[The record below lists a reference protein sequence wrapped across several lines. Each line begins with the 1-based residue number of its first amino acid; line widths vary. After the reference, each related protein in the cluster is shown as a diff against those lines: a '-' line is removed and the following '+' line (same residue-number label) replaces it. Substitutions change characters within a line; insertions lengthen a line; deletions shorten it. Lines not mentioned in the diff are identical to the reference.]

1 MSHPLKRAPL
11 VILIALAASAAG
23 QNPPAANKNNKVI
36 ILPVAVWSSEGN
48 YLKDLKAEQFELLD
62 GKEVRSIE
70 LFESG
75 DTPIS
80 VGIMIDVSG
89 SMALPDLK
97 EIMRPE
103 PVTRE
108 VQHFIELSNPKNEYF
123 LMAFG
128 SQPRVLTDWT
138 NGTGLA
144 YQPTPLADK
153 KSTTAL
159 FDACF
164 MAMDKLQTA
173 HHSRRVLII
182 LSDGQDNSSKQKFKA
197 LRELVRRSDV
207 LVYSIIVRRFPDYS
221 DLGLEGRIVLEDL
234 ATATGGEVWIPA
246 DKAQLQRAIEEL
258 AADLHYQYRIGFQ
271 VSALTRN
278 EWRKVKVRIKP
289 APNRALEFKRLTIRT
304 REGYYP
310 R

>member
-1 MSHPLKRAPL
+1 
-11 VILIALAASAAG
+11 
-23 QNPPAANKNNKVI
+23 
-36 ILPVAVWSSEGN
+36 
-48 YLKDLKAEQFELLD
+48 
-62 GKEVRSIE
+62 
-70 LFESG
+70 
-75 DTPIS
+75 
-80 VGIMIDVSG
+80 MIDISD
-89 SMALPDLK
+89 SMAIPELK

-103 PVTRE
+103 PVARE

-128 SQPRVLTDWT
+128 SKPRVLTDWT

-153 KSTTAL
+153 NSTTAL

-164 MAMDKLQTA
+164 LAMDKLQTA